1 MPTTNSSNSNSD
13 AKSWKSKAFLLVLII
28 VLITITLN
36 LSQNYSKNKEVNEEI
51 ASLRQEISS
60 LEQENLQFQEL
71 INYFNSDAYIEEK
84 ARIDLGLKKQGEQ
97 VVVVTGDISEQIAQ
111 QTNSQTYTNNKN
123 KSNPKKWW
131 DHFFE

>member
-1 MPTTNSSNSNSD
+1 MPSINSSNSNSD
-13 AKSWKSKAFLLVLII
+13 AKNWKSKAFLLVLII
-28 VLITITLN
+28 ILIFITLN

-51 ASLRQEISS
+51 ASLRQEISD

-111 QTNSQTYTNNKN
+111 QTEGIAKTTNSN
-123 KSNPKKWW
+123 KSNPEKWW